1 MQHETARTFL
11 MQRQRAEGI
20 TSREMARR
28 MEMDETTWAK
38 VRSGCSPRRLTAG
51 QILRACALYP
61 DLRDLLFGREEA
73 AS

>member
-1 MQHETARTFL
+1 MK
-11 MQRQRAEGI
+11 RQMAEGI

-28 MEMDETTWAK
+28 LEMGEANWCH
-38 VRSGCSPRRLTAG
+38 VRAGRRDLAAV

-61 DLRDLLFGREEA
+61 ALREIVFGVPEQ